1 MPEKKNCLIK
11 CHILRGCLPT
21 RRCSGQFLCKMTL
34 DIGAACSSVD
44 LFVFLRLKN
53 WHRWPQTQIGSE
65 GYFLNWRF
73 GELHSVA
80 STFRARS
87 QTTRDR
93 ESWLCGF
100 CYSISP
106 PGVSSPRSWPPLS
119 AISAWKV
126 SYELS
131 YKLISWSSIVDNVMN
146 GSDSILLLFPIFA
159 SFYTLHSLHSFCLMS
174 LCFGPAWHKKA
185 KSDAFDP

>member
-1 MPEKKNCLIK
+1 MGSPQQTSNLTFHGKYLHNQMSEKKKCLIK
-11 CHILRGCLPT
+11 CHILLGCLPT

-34 DIGAACSSVD
+34 YIGAACSSVD

-53 WHRWPQTQIGSE
+53 WHGWPQTQIGSE

-87 QTTRDR
+87 QETSVR

-100 CYSISP
+100 WCDISP
-106 PGVSSPRSWPPLS
+106 PGAFSPRSWPLLS

-126 SYELS
+126 GDESSYN
-131 YKLISWSSIVDNVMN
+131 LI
-146 GSDSILLLFPIFA
+146 F
-159 SFYTLHSLHSFCLMS
+159 
-174 LCFGPAWHKKA
+174 
-185 KSDAFDP
+185 